1 MKNSQNDEP
10 VTEAYVSVFYGTDI
24 VADRVAVDI
33 DGYISIFLLLQIF
46 YKRCL
51 ELFKSAKYILCE

>member
-33 DGYISIFLLLQIF
+33 DGYISIQVFQERF
-46 YKRCL
+46 Y
-51 ELFKSAKYILCE
+51 